1 MDVRECLNA
10 SFDRRLEPIGRL
22 GLSKMHGRLYRRQDV
37 FRSVLGLA
45 RENRDLRLAPLVL
58 GNVTDNLR
66 GADDLSLRIFDRRDG
81 QRDVYQ
87 TPVLTLADGFVMF
100 DALAAPNA
108 LDDRFLFVLVFW
120 RDQNLDVLANYLFG
134 HVAKDSLGRAVPGD
148 DSAIEVLADN
158 CVVGRLNDGCEALRS
173 NLSTLSLRH
182 IHQHIHRSNEDAGGV
197 EDGCWER
204 KERNATTIRTFS
216 YRFHAPD
223 RSLFFH
229 SNGHGTLIV
238 RQHPAVRPE
247 EFPRTAPLTLAEIR
261 PAGPQRSSGL
271 VVVSY
276 AAGWI
281 GRIHRC
287 RKRVDQLPEEV
298 IPFDQGLRSAGDEIE
313 DR

>member
-1 MDVRECLNA
+1 
-10 SFDRRLEPIGRL
+10 
-22 GLSKMHGRLYRRQDV
+22 MHGCLHRCQDV
-37 FRSVLGLA
+37 FGSVLGLA
-45 RENRDLRLAPLVL
+45 RENIDLRLAPLVL

-100 DALAAPNA
+100 DALAPSNA
-108 LDDRFLFVLVFW
+108 FNNHRLFVLPFW
-120 RDQNLDVLANYLFG
+120 RDQYPHGFADNLLGLVSEE
-134 HVAKDSLGRAVPGD
+134 SLGCAVPAG
-148 DSAIEVLADN
+148 DSAVEVLADN
-158 CVVGRLNDGCEALRS
+158 CVVGRLNDGCKALRS
-173 NLSTLSLRH
+173 NLSTLSLRD

-204 KERNATTIRTFS
+204 KERNATTIRTFR
-216 YRFHAPD
+216 YRLHAPD
-223 RSLFFH
+223 PSLFFQG
-229 SNGHGTLIV
+229 NGHGTLIV

-247 EFPRTAPLTLAEIR
+247 ESPRTAPLTLAEIR
-261 PAGPQRSSGL
+261 PAAPQRSSGL
-271 VVVSY
+271 VVVGY
-276 AAGWI
+276 AAGWV

-287 RKRVDQLPEEV
+287 RKRVDQLPEEL